1 MNLFIQNLRIGGM
14 IVSTLLSGSMAL
26 ASPFHPAKR
35 IIEKPTIDRPNVILI
50 MADDL
55 GAGMLGCNGQ
65 KIVTTPHIDQLAAEG
80 MSFSQYYTNTYCAPS
95 RWSLITGMHNGRR
108 GSGSHDSGGKITA
121 LEDAAR
127 ASGGSVTQAQWDS
140 FFSKYRKKSDK
151 IPPREMFLAQIAQ
164 NAGYHTAQFGKL
176 DIGFLT
182 WPKLLE
188 RHGWD
193 HYVGYLDHQR
203 AHGFFPSFLWK
214 NGKPLPLK
222 GNSKT
227 KAGKGREDGLNPVG
241 SLGTTYSQD
250 VFNQEILKYIKTHR
264 NERFFLY
271 HPTQL
276 PHGPTA
282 VKRIH
287 PDFAH
292 RNDLTLSE
300 KKYATMVKSLDDTV
314 GMIMAEL
321 KKWDLDKKTIIF
333 FCSDN
338 GHETYYINA
347 KGRRPKNQNRAYQ
360 HADGSKA
367 NITDSK
373 WRTSIDGDIFNGA
386 GGRAG
391 LKWHILQGGI
401 HCPLIVRWPGK
412 IKPSSRTDLLCTIY
426 DFMPTLAEITGSKP
440 PLGKDG
446 ISYLSTLLGQPKA
459 QKRHDWIFIAGGTRP
474 LKNALITRDGWKL
487 IGLKDGGYQLYN
499 VFKDPGEYN
508 NLENKFPE
516 RVKSLAPLFKQQ
528 LHSAHPKIKTSKL

>member
-1 MNLFIQNLRIGGM
+1 MNLFIHHLGIGG
-14 IVSTLLSGSMAL
+14 IIASSLFSGSISLADTPHLPTRIIAKSTL
-26 ASPFHPAKR
+26 
-35 IIEKPTIDRPNVILI
+35 DRPNVILI

-80 MSFSQYYTNTYCAPS
+80 MSFTQYYANTYCAPS

-121 LEDAAR
+121 LEDTTR
-127 ASGGSVTQAQWDS
+127 TSGGPQATVTQTQWDS
-140 FFSKYRKKSDK
+140 LFSKYRKKSDK
-151 IPPREMFLAQIAQ
+151 IPPREMFLAQVAQ
-164 NAGYHTAQFGKL
+164 NAGYHTSEFGKL

-203 AHGFFPSFLWK
+203 AHGFFPSFLWG
-214 NGKPLPLK
+214 NGKPLLLK
-222 GNSKT
+222 GNSKP
-227 KAGKGREDGLNPVG
+227 KAGKGREDGLDPVG

-282 VKRIH
+282 VKQLH
-287 PDFAH
+287 PDFAN

-321 KKWDLDKKTIIF
+321 KKWDLDKKTIVF

-338 GHETYYINA
+338 GHETYYLNA
-347 KGRRPKNQNRAYQ
+347 KGHRPK
-360 HADGSKA
+360 
-367 NITDSK
+367 
-373 WRTSIDGDIFNGA
+373 
-386 GGRAG
+386 
-391 LKWHILQGGI
+391 
-401 HCPLIVRWPGK
+401 
-412 IKPSSRTDLLCTIY
+412 
-426 DFMPTLAEITGSKP
+426 TGS
-440 PLGKDG
+440 
-446 ISYLSTLLGQPKA
+446 SHAT
-459 QKRHDWIFIAGGTRP
+459 HDRIMPQACVKIA
-474 LKNALITRDGWKL
+474 
-487 IGLKDGGYQLYN
+487 
-499 VFKDPGEYN
+499 
-508 NLENKFPE
+508 
-516 RVKSLAPLFKQQ
+516 
-528 LHSAHPKIKTSKL
+528 